1 MTDASIAKLFERRER
16 AKRALD
22 AAEAAIRAAR
32 PAYAAA
38 HGLLA
43 FPSMDAMRRG
53 CQMQVAA

>member
-1 MTDASIAKLFERRER
+1 MTDASIARLFERRKR

-32 PAYAAA
+32 AAYAAK

-53 CQMQVAA
+53 CQTQAAA